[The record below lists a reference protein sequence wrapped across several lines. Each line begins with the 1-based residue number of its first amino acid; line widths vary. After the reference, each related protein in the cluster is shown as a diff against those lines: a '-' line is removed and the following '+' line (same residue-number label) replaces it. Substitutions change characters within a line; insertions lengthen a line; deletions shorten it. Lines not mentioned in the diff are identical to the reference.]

1 MKNIVVVLG
10 NPKESSLGEKLTRV
24 YVDELKNQKVNVEI
38 IDLKK
43 LSFSTDLLEGY
54 RTELERDI
62 LEAQSKIK
70 ISDMLVISY
79 PIYWYSYP
87 ARLKGFIDKVF
98 WPEVAMSMKGK
109 RYLFTGFFRGKKAR
123 LIVTRGGSL
132 MDSLLLSLDSGINS
146 LKGSLRLTGIFSVK
160 ALVFDN
166 VDNSKRA
173 TEEVM
178 IEKAKK
184 AARQD
189 LKRLGVL
196 VK

>member
-10 NPKESSLGEKLTRV
+10 NPKESSLGEKLTMV
-24 YVDELKNQKVNVEI
+24 YVNEIRNHKVNVEI
-38 IDLKK
+38 LDLKK
-43 LSFSTDLLEGY
+43 MEFSTDLVEGY
-54 RTELERDI
+54 KTELEKDI
-62 LEAQSKIK
+62 LDAQEKIK
-70 ISDMLVISY
+70 KSDMLVISY
-79 PIYWYSYP
+79 PVYWYNYP
-87 ARLKGFIDKVF
+87 ARLRGFIDKVF

-160 ALVFDN
+160 SLIFDN

-173 TEEVM
+173 TEESM
-178 IEKAKK
+178 MARAKK
-184 AARQD
+184 AARED
-189 LKRLGVL
+189 LKRLGVV